1 MRARACAEFVDN
13 SNGFQFAK
21 LRGGAFNVALRVAR
35 RVDMRDDARKRK
47 RDASAID
54 ENLERFRA
62 WCEDVGI
69 VTNDDALEIRSLK
82 SDDEFADDRRHYA
95 VFAKRAI
102 EIGEKL
108 FEIPKSCVLCGKNS
122 RAFGEAVEGARLGG
136 GLALNVVAVGELFG
150 DDETAREAK
159 GFWDGFRAI
168 LPRRGERSLPMFWDA
183 ELRAELRGTELAA
196 HLSEDDEAFEEDFE
210 TCREALGE
218 DTANAMGLTLE
229 SFKAAASIAASRAFY
244 VGGEYGECLVPCA
257 DLFNHRTGTNSVAV
271 YGVEDD
277 DNSDDSDG
285 GDSDNALVIKAVA
298 EAKAGEELFN
308 TFGEQSNASLLH
320 KYGFCEFHNED
331 NVTVNLD
338 VSLFEDVYGRE
349 KMHAVYDAMKV
360 SLQSAEEE
368 RKQSLLDFFEA
379 GKYYEI
385 TGANGV
391 EDEFFALVEKIKD
404 ALVEVENK
412 KVETSDVFAAIID
425 ARLARYGAEA
435 EDTIDE
441 CGRPPAGGGVVGRQ
455 AAKLV
460 RLQEMRLLNRVRRL
474 K

>member
-1 MRARACAEFVDN
+1 VRARACAEFVDN
-13 SNGFQFAK
+13 SNGVRFAK
-21 LRGGAFNVALRVAR
+21 PRGSAFNAALRVAR
-35 RVDMRDDARKRK
+35 CVDMRDDARKRK
-47 RDASAID
+47 RDAIAID
-54 ENLERFRA
+54 EILERFRA

-102 EIGEKL
+102 EIGETL

-122 RAFGEAVEGARLGG
+122 RAHGEAVEGARLGG

-183 ELRAELRGTELAA
+183 ELRDELRGTELAA
-196 HLSEDDEAFEEDFE
+196 HLSEDDEAFDEDFE
-210 TCREALGE
+210 TCRDALGE
-218 DTANAMGLTLE
+218 ETANAMGLTLE
-229 SFKAAASIAASRAFY
+229 TFKAAASIAASRAFY

-277 DNSDDSDG
+277 DDSDDSDG
-285 GDSDNALVIKAVA
+285 GDSGDTLVIKAVA

-412 KVETSDVFAAIID
+412 KVETNDVFEAIID

-441 CGRPPAGGGVVGRQ
+441 GGRPPAGGGVVGRQ

-460 RLQEMRLLNRVRRL
+460 RLQEMRLLNRVRQ
-474 K
+474 

>member
-1 MRARACAEFVDN
+1 VCAECVEN
-13 SNGFQFAK
+13 SNGVRFAK
-21 LRGGAFNVALRVAR
+21 LRGRAFDAASRVAR

-47 RDASAID
+47 RDASAMD

-102 EIGEKL
+102 EIGETL

-122 RAFGEAVEGARLGG
+122 RAHGEAVEGARLGG

-183 ELRAELRGTELAA
+183 ELRDELRGTELAA
-196 HLSEDDEAFEEDFE
+196 HLSEDDEAFDEDFE
-210 TCREALGE
+210 TCRDALGE
-218 DTANAMGLTLE
+218 ETANAMGLTLE
-229 SFKAAASIAASRAFY
+229 TFKAAASIAASRAFY

-277 DNSDDSDG
+277 DDSDDSDG
-285 GDSDNALVIKAVA
+285 GDSGDTLVIKAVA

-412 KVETSDVFAAIID
+412 KVETNDVFEAIID

-441 CGRPPAGGGVVGRQ
+441 GGRPPAGGGVVGRQ

-460 RLQEMRLLNRVRRL
+460 RLQEMRLLNRVRQ
-474 K
+474 

>member
-1 MRARACAEFVDN
+1 M
-13 SNGFQFAK
+13 
-21 LRGGAFNVALRVAR
+21 
-35 RVDMRDDARKRK
+35 
-47 RDASAID
+47 
-54 ENLERFRA
+54 
-62 WCEDVGI
+62 
-69 VTNDDALEIRSLK
+69 
-82 SDDEFADDRRHYA
+82 
-95 VFAKRAI
+95 
-102 EIGEKL
+102 
-108 FEIPKSCVLCGKNS
+108 
-122 RAFGEAVEGARLGG
+122 
-136 GLALNVVAVGELFG
+136 
-150 DDETAREAK
+150 
-159 GFWDGFRAI
+159 
-168 LPRRGERSLPMFWDA
+168 
-183 ELRAELRGTELAA
+183 
-196 HLSEDDEAFEEDFE
+196 
-210 TCREALGE
+210 
-218 DTANAMGLTLE
+218 
-229 SFKAAASIAASRAFY
+229 
-244 VGGEYGECLVPCA
+244 
-257 DLFNHRTGTNSVAV
+257 
-271 YGVEDD
+271 
-277 DNSDDSDG
+277 
-285 GDSDNALVIKAVA
+285 A

-331 NVTVNLD
+331 NVTVNLH

-412 KVETSDVFAAIID
+412 KVETNDVFEAIID

-441 CGRPPAGGGVVGRQ
+441 GGRPPAGGGVVGRQ

-460 RLQEMRLLNRVRRL
+460 RLQEMRLLNRVRQ
-474 K
+474 

>member
-1 MRARACAEFVDN
+1 VRARACAEFVDN
-13 SNGFQFAK
+13 SNGVRFAK
-21 LRGGAFNVALRVAR
+21 PRGSAFNAALRVAR
-35 RVDMRDDARKRK
+35 CVDMRDDARKRK
-47 RDASAID
+47 RDAIAID

-102 EIGEKL
+102 EIGETL

-122 RAFGEAVEGARLGG
+122 RAHGEAVEGARLGG

-183 ELRAELRGTELAA
+183 ELRDELRGTELAA
-196 HLSEDDEAFEEDFE
+196 HLSEDDEACDEDFE
-210 TCREALGE
+210 TCRDALGE
-218 DTANAMGLTLE
+218 ETANAMGLTLE
-229 SFKAAASIAASRAFY
+229 TFKAAASIAASRAFY

-277 DNSDDSDG
+277 DDSDDSDG
-285 GDSDNALVIKAVA
+285 GDSGDTLVIKAVA

-412 KVETSDVFAAIID
+412 KVETNDVFEAIID

-441 CGRPPAGGGVVGRQ
+441 GGRPPAGGGVVGRQ

-460 RLQEMRLLNRVRRL
+460 RLQEMRLLNRVRQ
-474 K
+474 

>member
-1 MRARACAEFVDN
+1 
-13 SNGFQFAK
+13 
-21 LRGGAFNVALRVAR
+21 
-35 RVDMRDDARKRK
+35 MRDDARKRK
-47 RDASAID
+47 RDAIAID

-102 EIGEKL
+102 EIGETL

-122 RAFGEAVEGARLGG
+122 RAHGEAVEGARLGG

-183 ELRAELRGTELAA
+183 ELRDELRGTELAA
-196 HLSEDDEAFEEDFE
+196 HLSEDDEAFDEDFE
-210 TCREALGE
+210 TCRDALGE
-218 DTANAMGLTLE
+218 ETANAMGLTLE
-229 SFKAAASIAASRAFY
+229 TFKAAASIAASRAFY

-277 DNSDDSDG
+277 DDSDDSDDSDG
-285 GDSDNALVIKAVA
+285 GDSGDTLVIKAVA

-331 NVTVNLD
+331 NVTVNLH

-349 KMHAVYDAMKV
+349 KMHAVYDAMNV

-412 KVETSDVFAAIID
+412 KVETNDVFEAIID

-441 CGRPPAGGGVVGRQ
+441 GGRPPAGGGVVGRQ

-460 RLQEMRLLNRVRRL
+460 RLQEMRLLNRVRQ
-474 K
+474 